1 MLVHLTVVISY
12 RGPWLY
18 LSFVLGVTNDGRT
31 YKESYNE
38 CDDAICVLHW
48 QCFWV
53 VHMESKI

>member
-1 MLVHLTVVISY
+1 MQVHLTVVTSD

-18 LSFVLGVTNDGRT
+18 ISFVLGVTNDGRT

-38 CDDAICVLHW
+38 CDDAIGVLHR

-53 VHMESKI
+53 VHMASKI